1 MKNAGQIAMAVALSA
16 SAVAQTAE
24 ITTTAEEQRWNWHVQ
39 NTDIVQYH
47 PGFSSKY
54 SGPNSLSSANEVKET
69 VSLDLL
75 FGARLWQGGEFHL
88 DGLMWQGFGFADAHG
103 VDGFSNGEAF
113 RVGTEVPNITFSRV
127 F

>member
-47 PGFSSKY
+47 PGFPSRY
-54 SGPNSLSSANEVKET
+54 RGPNSLSSANEVKET
-69 VSLDLL
+69 VSLDLMVGL
-75 FGARLWQGGEFHL
+75 RLWPGAEFHI
-88 DGLMWQGFGFADAHG
+88 DGLMWQGFGLTDTRG
-103 VDGFSNGEAF
+103 VDGFRSGEAF
-113 RVGTEVPNITFSRV
+113 RLGHDVP
-127 F
+127 

>member
-16 SAVAQTAE
+16 SAVAQTADT
-24 ITTTAEEQRWNWHVQ
+24 TTTAEEQRWNWHVQ

-47 PGFSSKY
+47 PGFSSRY

-75 FGARLWQGGEFHL
+75 VGVRLWPGAEFHA
-88 DGLMWQGFGFADAHG
+88 DGLMWQGFGFTDRKS
-103 VDGFSNGEAF
+103 V
-113 RVGTEVPNITFSRV
+113 V
-127 F
+127 